1 MTIEAELAK
10 RQVQRQR
17 TEDLETIVAVLEQKL
32 QQSHPRVQVQRQ
44 RTEDL
49 ETIVAV
55 LEQKLQQSHP
65 RVEQETQGKLNVLKE
80 EVQQNKE
87 LIHGRIQHV
96 EEVTEQWNKKPQ
108 IDGNLGKETT
118 GLMEMI
124 LPLQLEE
131 LNKFDAVKEKITEL
145 KKTEKNVI
153 YGTPHHANPLLFR
166 ERNNRTNGDD
176 TAFTTRGT
184 EQI

>member
-10 RQVQRQR
+10 R
-17 TEDLETIVAVLEQKL
+17 
-32 QQSHPRVQVQRQ
+32 QVQRQ

-96 EEVTEQWNKKPQ
+96 EEVTEQVQND
-108 IDGNLGKETT
+108 IDR
-118 GLMEMI
+118 
-124 LPLQLEE
+124 
-131 LNKFDAVKEKITEL
+131 LNHRTDRTYECGSSGT
-145 KKTEKNVI
+145 KN
-153 YGTPHHANPLLFR
+153 HR
-166 ERNNRTNGDD
+166 
-176 TAFTTRGT
+176 
-184 EQI
+184 